1 MTLDELNQKFA
12 AVPARHKE
20 LSIIASLDDDP
31 AQPSRRLME
40 IALKSC
46 AAAADAALPVYEGRA
61 SMEPHWFDTWPGEHY
76 RLLAALVRTLN
87 PKIVIEVGTFTG
99 MGTLALAQD
108 LQPAG
113 RLVTFD
119 LLAWNSFG
127 DTWLAPSDF
136 AAGRVRQVLHDIS
149 APGGI
154 ELHRALFESADLIFV
169 DGPKDGITEAGILAN
184 LATLNLSRDVVVMF
198 DDIRVMNMADVWRRI
213 GRPKMDLTSFGHW
226 SGTGLV
232 DWNGTSAMSER

>member
-20 LSIIASLDDDP
+20 VSIIASMDDEP
-31 AQPSRRLME
+31 ARPSRRLVE
-40 IALKSC
+40 VAL
-46 AAAADAALPVYEGRA
+46 AASSVAMDVALPIYEGRA
-61 SMEPHWFDTWPGEHY
+61 SKEPHWFDTWPGEHY
-76 RLLAALVRTLN
+76 RLLAALVRSLN
-87 PKIVIEVGTFTG
+87 PKTVIEIGTFTG
-99 MGTLALAQD
+99 MGTLALAQE
-108 LQPAG
+108 LQPSG
-113 RLVTFD
+113 TLTTFD
-119 LLAWNSFG
+119 LLAWDSFS

-154 ELHRALFESADLIFV
+154 APHRALFESAELIFV
-169 DGPKDGITEAGILAN
+169 DGPKDGITEANILAN
-184 LATLNLSRDVVVMF
+184 LATLNLSREVVVVF
-198 DDIRVMNMADVWRRI
+198 DDIRVVNMIDIWRRI

-232 DWNGTSAMSER
+232 DWNATSGL